1 MMKIYNKIKSYE
13 LKKQRHNIKESYDNK
28 KEIIY
33 CSWDENVSSCG
44 NLKENDILYIIKKLY
59 NDGIIK
65 WYIHEPNG
73 KQTFPDLRIW
83 FNDSKNCI
91 IDSTLTQEE
100 QEKYKNDLYVYL
112 GNDYVDFEIKTYKLI
127 KNKNA
132 LVNHLSNSYIHNI
145 KELDI
150 IDLYK
155 YFYSFNIYIGYSL
168 LDLNKENNI
177 IKNGI
182 LKTETINICPGIYN
196 INYKKQ
202 KNNKINLTKINQD
215 ILNKDV
221 YPGYYLKVKELIYKF
236 INLFYKKE

>member
-1 MMKIYNKIKSYE
+1 MMKIYNKIKYYE
-13 LKKQRHNIKESYDNK
+13 YKKQRHNVKESYDNK
-28 KEIIY
+28 NDVIY

-44 NLKENDILYIIKKLY
+44 NIKENDILYIIKKLF

-91 IDSTLTQEE
+91 IDSTLNIEE
-100 QEKYKNDLYVYL
+100 QEKQKNNNYIYL

-127 KNKNA
+127 NNKNRI
-132 LVNHLSNSYIHNI
+132 SNTYIHNVNN
-145 KELDI
+145 LFNDI
-150 IDLYK
+150 NNIYK
-155 YFYSFNIYIGYSL
+155 YFLTYNIYIGYSL
-168 LDLNKENNI
+168 LDFNKKDNI

-182 LKTETINICPGIYN
+182 LKTETINICPSLYN

-202 KNNKINLTKINQD
+202 KNNEIKLTKLNQD
-215 ILNKDV
+215 MINEDV
-221 YPGYYLKVKELIYKF
+221 YTGHYLNISDLIYKF
-236 INLFYKKE
+236 INVFIK

>member
-1 MMKIYNKIKSYE
+1 MMKIYNKIKYYE
-13 LKKQRHNIKESYDNK
+13 YKKQRHNVKESYDNK
-28 KEIIY
+28 NDVIY

-44 NLKENDILYIIKKLY
+44 NIKENDILYIIKKLF

-91 IDSTLTQEE
+91 IDSTLNIEE
-100 QEKYKNDLYVYL
+100 QEKQKNNNYIYL

-127 KNKNA
+127 NNKNRI
-132 LVNHLSNSYIHNI
+132 SNTYIHNVNN
-145 KELDI
+145 LFNDI
-150 IDLYK
+150 NNFYK
-155 YFYSFNIYIGYSL
+155 YFLSFNIYIGYSL
-168 LDLNKENNI
+168 LDYNKKDNI

-182 LKTETINICPGIYN
+182 LKTETINICPSLYN

-202 KNNKINLTKINQD
+202 KNNEIKLTKLNQD
-215 ILNKDV
+215 MINEDV
-221 YPGYYLKVKELIYKF
+221 YTGHYLNISDLIYKF
-236 INLFYKKE
+236 INVFIK

>member
-1 MMKIYNKIKSYE
+1 MMKIYNKIKYYE
-13 LKKQRHNIKESYDNK
+13 YKKQRHNVKESYDNK
-28 KEIIY
+28 NDVIY

-44 NLKENDILYIIKKLY
+44 NIKENDILYIIKKLF

-91 IDSTLTQEE
+91 IDSTLNIEE
-100 QEKYKNDLYVYL
+100 QEKQKNNNYIYL

-127 KNKNA
+127 NNKNRI
-132 LVNHLSNSYIHNI
+132 SNTYIHNVNN
-145 KELDI
+145 LFNDI
-150 IDLYK
+150 NNIYK
-155 YFYSFNIYIGYSL
+155 YFLTYNIYIGYSL
-168 LDLNKENNI
+168 LDYNKKDNI

-182 LKTETINICPGIYN
+182 LKTETINICPSLYN

-202 KNNKINLTKINQD
+202 KNNEIKLTKLNQD
-215 ILNKDV
+215 MINEDV
-221 YPGYYLKVKELIYKF
+221 YTGHYLNISDLIYKF
-236 INLFYKKE
+236 INIFIK

>member
-1 MMKIYNKIKSYE
+1 MMKIYNKIKYYE
-13 LKKQRHNIKESYDNK
+13 YKKQRHNVKESYDNK
-28 KEIIY
+28 NDVIY

-44 NLKENDILYIIKKLY
+44 NIKENDILYIIKKLF

-91 IDSTLTQEE
+91 IDSTLNIEE
-100 QEKYKNDLYVYL
+100 QEKQKNNNYIYL

-127 KNKNA
+127 NNKNRI
-132 LVNHLSNSYIHNI
+132 SNTYIHNVNN
-145 KELDI
+145 LFNDI
-150 IDLYK
+150 NNIYK
-155 YFYSFNIYIGYSL
+155 YFLTYNIYIGYSL
-168 LDLNKENNI
+168 LDYNKKDNI

-182 LKTETINICPGIYN
+182 LKTETINICPSLYN

-202 KNNKINLTKINQD
+202 KNNEIKLTKLNQD
-215 ILNKDV
+215 MINEDV
-221 YPGYYLKVKELIYKF
+221 YTGHYLNISDLIYKF
-236 INLFYKKE
+236 INVFIK